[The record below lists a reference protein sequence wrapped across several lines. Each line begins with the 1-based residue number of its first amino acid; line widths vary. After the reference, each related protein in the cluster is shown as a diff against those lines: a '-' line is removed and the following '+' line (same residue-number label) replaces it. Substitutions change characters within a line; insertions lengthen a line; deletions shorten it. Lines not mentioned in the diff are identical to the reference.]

1 MKKRIKSSG
10 RQDVYQMITD
20 IILEKLEQGVIPWK
34 QRWSTQGPAAN
45 YLTMKPYQGINALL
59 LNSIDFA
66 YPYFLTFKQTQQLG
80 GKVKK
85 GVKSLPV
92 VYWQWYYYHQET
104 ARRLTEEEAKALPD
118 NEVERKAFLRYYRVF
133 NIQDTEGIKFN
144 LPSQNTLI
152 LNDEE
157 KLLKGFQ
164 PLSTMPKPVATR
176 TESSTPFYHP
186 KRDYINMPPMTDF
199 QSTEAYFQVLY
210 HEITHATGHRKRLN
224 RNGITE
230 PQHFGSWNYSQE
242 ELVAEMGASF
252 LSNIIGLQTEAE
264 LTDAASYIQGW
275 LRVLRNDKRFV
286 VEAAQHAQKAV
297 DYIMGNL
304 EGD

>member
-1 MKKRIKSSG
+1 MKKKIKSQA

-20 IILEKLEQGVIPWK
+20 IIVDKLDQGVIPWK
-34 QRWSTQGPAAN
+34 QRWNTQGPAAN
-45 YLTMKPYQGINALL
+45 YLTKKPYRGINALL

-66 YPYFLTFKQTQQLG
+66 SPYFLTFKQTQQLG

-85 GVKSLPV
+85 GAKSLPV
-92 VYWQWYYYHQET
+92 VYWQWSFYHKAT
-104 ARRLTEEEAKALPD
+104 GRKLTEEEAKVLP
-118 NEVERKAFLRYYRVF
+118 NAEVERKAFLRYYRVF
-133 NIQDTEGIKFN
+133 NIQDVEGIK
-144 LPSQNTLI
+144 LDAPSKNMLI
-152 LNDEE
+152 LTDEE

-164 PLSTMPKPVATR
+164 PLHTMPHPVATR
-176 TESSTPFYHP
+176 TQCSTPFYDP
-186 KRDYINMPPMTDF
+186 ELDYINMPPMTAF

-224 RNGITE
+224 RNGVSQ
-230 PQHFGSWNYSQE
+230 PQGFGSWNYSQE
-242 ELVAEMGASF
+242 ELIAEMGASF
-252 LSNIIGLQTEAE
+252 LSNIMELQTEAE
-264 LTDAASYIQGW
+264 LTDAASYIQSW